1 MRWRWVGLAANG
13 GSLRTRDLPFED
25 VADYVRSK
33 VSTAV
38 WHYSARIRVHAS
50 AEYVIA
56 RMPVPIT
63 PEPIDDDT
71 CVITVGSDTP
81 HQLALWIG
89 MLDVDFEVLD
99 APELAAAFRML
110 GDRDHRA
117 PQRFQQG

>member
-1 MRWRWVGLAANG
+1 MTP
-13 GSLRTRDLPFED
+13 RTPTGPRFAPRELPFDD
-25 VADYVRSK
+25 VAEYVWSK

-38 WHYSARIRVHAS
+38 WHYSARIRVHAP
-50 AEYVIA
+50 AAYVIA

-63 PEPIDDDT
+63 PERIDDET
-71 CVITVGSDTP
+71 CLITVGSDTP

-110 GDRDHRA
+110 GDRFYRA
-117 PQRFQQG
+117 APSVD